1 MTLGAFVKGPAKKN
15 RAIQARF
22 FVCSKHIYLD
32 QKGTFKVFRS
42 LRVSTKTKGPSS
54 STTAGGRSRG
64 TRTGL
69 VSAAMAAWTAATL
82 EASELTQTKPEDW
95 AICAKASMG
104 RSKLLTVGS
113 PLEGAAGV
121 VTAVGAGA
129 SVFAVATGAAAAGA
143 ETGAGAGVLA
153 GVSAATATEG
163 AAAVANGAAS
173 EVTWGAGSGAV
184 VEGVGAGAAVA

>member
-1 MTLGAFVKGPAKKN
+1 MTLGVFVKGPAKKN

-22 FVCSKHIYLD
+22 FVGSKHLCLD
-32 QKGTFKVFRS
+32 QKGTFKVLRS
-42 LRVSTKTKGPSS
+42 LRVSTKTKGPSLI
-54 STTAGGRSRG
+54 TAAGGRSRG

-69 VSAAMAAWTAATL
+69 GSAAMAAWTAATL

-143 ETGAGAGVLA
+143 ETCAGAGAWA
-153 GVSAATATEG
+153 GASAATAAEG
-163 AAAVANGAAS
+163 AAAGAIGAAS
-173 EVTWGAGSGAV
+173 LVTWGSVSGAV
-184 VEGVGAGAAVA
+184 VEGAGAAVA

>member
-1 MTLGAFVKGPAKKN
+1 MTLGVFVKGTTKKN
-15 RAIQARF
+15 RAIQPRC
-22 FVCSKHIYLD
+22 FVGSEHFYRD
-32 QKGTFKVFRS
+32 QKGTFKVLRS

-54 STTAGGRSRG
+54 ITTAGGRSRG

-69 VSAAMAAWTAATL
+69 GSAAMAAWTAATL

-143 ETGAGAGVLA
+143 ETCAGAGALA
-153 GVSAATATEG
+153 GASAATAAEG
-163 AAAVANGAAS
+163 AAAGAIGAAS
-173 EVTWGAGSGAV
+173 LVTWGSVSGAV
-184 VEGVGAGAAVA
+184 VEGAGAAVA

>member
-1 MTLGAFVKGPAKKN
+1 MTLGVFVKGPAQKN

-22 FVCSKHIYLD
+22 FVGSKPLCLD
-32 QKGTFKVFRS
+32 QKGTFKVLRS

-54 STTAGGRSRG
+54 ITTAGGRSRG

-69 VSAAMAAWTAATL
+69 GSAAMAAWTAATL

-104 RSKLLTVGS
+104 RSKLPTVGS

-129 SVFAVATGAAAAGA
+129 SVFAVATGAAAAA
-143 ETGAGAGVLA
+143 AKTCAGAGALA
-153 GVSAATATEG
+153 GASAATAAEG
-163 AAAVANGAAS
+163 AAAGAIGAAS
-173 EVTWGAGSGAV
+173 LVTWGAVSGAV
-184 VEGVGAGAAVA
+184 VEGAGAAVA

>member
-1 MTLGAFVKGPAKKN
+1 MG
-15 RAIQARF
+15 
-22 FVCSKHIYLD
+22 SKHLCLD
-32 QKGTFKVFRS
+32 QKGTFKVLRS

-54 STTAGGRSRG
+54 ITTAGGRSRG

-69 VSAAMAAWTAATL
+69 GSAAMAAWTAATL

-143 ETGAGAGVLA
+143 ETCAGAGALA
-153 GVSAATATEG
+153 GASAATAAEG
-163 AAAVANGAAS
+163 AAAGAIGAAS
-173 EVTWGAGSGAV
+173 LVTWGSVSGAV
-184 VEGVGAGAAVA
+184 VEGAGAAVA